1 MMTREQIERIAENCG
16 VGVSYTDPEKGCLHY
31 LGIRYRYVNYFYPL
45 SIKSRAAGT
54 MNGLIDGKETYR
66 RILIKYRKDDCV

>member
-1 MMTREQIERIAENCG
+1 MIKNAEGKINGKAYLRENNNQAEIEPI
-16 VGVSYTDPEKGCLHY
+16 D
-31 LGIRYRYVNYFYPL
+31 YFYPL

-66 RILIKYRKDDCV
+66 RILIEYRKDNCV

>member
-1 MMTREQIERIAENCG
+1 MIKKCRRQNQWETYLCENNNQTKIEPI
-16 VGVSYTDPEKGCLHY
+16 D
-31 LGIRYRYVNYFYPL
+31 YFYPL

-66 RILIKYRKDDCV
+66 RILICKKAGV